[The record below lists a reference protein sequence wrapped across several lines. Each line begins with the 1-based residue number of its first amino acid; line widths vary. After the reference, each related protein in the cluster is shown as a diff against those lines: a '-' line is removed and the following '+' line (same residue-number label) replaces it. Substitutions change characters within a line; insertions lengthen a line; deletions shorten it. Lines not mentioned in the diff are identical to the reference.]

1 MKEKLMLYTLRD
13 DKGGWLGTV
22 ILTQD
27 GFFMSLTDYGN
38 FAYRWGSIGMDDF
51 RYFIL
56 SIDED
61 YFERKM
67 VEGCPLI
74 MKGQAVKKQ
83 AHLFAQRILPPLKE
97 MLRTELKNEAM
108 QRAVTKDAID
118 FIRLADANKEQLYL
132 IAIEALKK
140 LKNSTS
146 NEVLTE
152 K

>member
-1 MKEKLMLYTLRD
+1 MKEKLMLYTLRG
-13 DKGGWLGTV
+13 DKGVWLGTV

-38 FAYRWGSIGMDDF
+38 FAYRWVIGMYDF

-67 VEGCPLI
+67 VEGCPLM

-83 AHLFAQRILPPLKE
+83 AHLFTQRILPPLKE

-118 FIRLADANKEQLYL
+118 FIRLADESKEQLYL

-140 LKNSTS
+140 LKKSIS